1 MVKSTENLDFKIHTR
16 FFGVGDPLT
25 MTTVATHPSFID
37 MHLFITNN
45 VIIDKVIALL
55 GCFSTAKGDL
65 SSTLKYKENKRLS
78 KLL

>member
-16 FFGVGDPLT
+16 FFEVGDPLT
-25 MTTVATHPSFID
+25 MTTVATYPSFID

-55 GCFSTAKGDL
+55 GCFSTG
-65 SSTLKYKENKRLS
+65 
-78 KLL
+78 